1 MRGTSLAPFFGFG
14 RGGTAVA
21 KWLNR
26 LVLAAELAA
35 GAGLFYLQYTRG
47 VIPVGKWF
55 LFAYPILFF
64 IAVRIVNVCLSYL
77 CQIAV
82 VMIYG
87 TDDGYEIEQRL
98 AKKSQERSRRRERR
112 NAKRIMSKKRAEDKI
127 TQASKR
133 IIITDV
139 NGPYDGEV
147 DEQ

>member
-1 MRGTSLAPFFGFG
+1 M
-14 RGGTAVA
+14 
-21 KWLNR
+21 
-26 LVLAAELAA
+26 
-35 GAGLFYLQYTRG
+35 
-47 VIPVGKWF
+47 
-55 LFAYPILFF
+55 
-64 IAVRIVNVCLSYL
+64 RIVNVCLSYL

>member
-55 LFAYPILFF
+55 LFAYPSLFF

>member
-35 GAGLFYLQYTRG
+35 GAWLFYLQYTRG
-47 VIPVGKWF
+47 VIPVGSWF

-64 IAVRIVNVCLSYL
+64 IAVRLVNICLSYL

-98 AKKSQERSRRRERR
+98 AKKSQERIRRKERR
-112 NAKRIMSKKRAEDKI
+112 KAKRIMSQKRAEDES
-127 TQASKR
+127 TRASRR
-133 IIITDV
+133 IILTHEEGSYERDI
-139 NGPYDGEV
+139 

>member
-47 VIPVGKWF
+47 ILPVGKWF
-55 LFAYPILFF
+55 LFAYPVLFF
-64 IAVRIVNVCLSYL
+64 IAVRVVNVCLSYL

-98 AKKSQERSRRRERR
+98 AKKSQERIRRRERR
-112 NAKRIMSKKRAEDKI
+112 KAKRIMSRKRAEDEN
-127 TQASKR
+127 TPASKR
-133 IIITDV
+133 IILTGAEDFYNREI
-139 NGPYDGEV
+139 